1 MAVTSLW
8 RIKGNIGKVIL
19 YIENPD
25 KTLTQDVIKTNND
38 DRLDENV
45 LTDVM
50 TYISRGSATK
60 DERLID
66 SVNCEVETALEE
78 MMRVKR
84 KYGKL
89 GGTTAY
95 HGFQSFDAG
104 EVTPE
109 LAKMIG
115 KQTAKELWE
124 EDGFQVVIATHI
136 DKENHLHNHFLIN
149 TVSMKTGKKYFRSTK
164 DYQRMREVSDR
175 LCREHGLSVID
186 SPKSKGINYGEWRAQ
201 KEGRPNVRGG
211 IREDIDVAVKGCF
224 NLREFFEAM
233 QQMGYSIDTSGKYAK
248 IKPPD
253 YEHYFRFR
261 SLGDG
266 YNIMDIENRLYNNT
280 HREFPKFEK
289 QEPMSNVLYK
299 YNDIPGSFTIM
310 GYRPLYQ
317 TYVYGLK
324 VTKERPTSNKRMH
337 WLLRTEISKLD
348 KYIFQSELLC
358 SHKIDT
364 AEQLISFKEGLKE
377 QITAIVVERRG
388 YKNELKRAERKGDEN
403 AINGAKKKIK
413 NCTDKLKA
421 LYKQV
426 DACDAIFERSGI
438 AREKLEELEKIYR
451 KEMQLDERISRS
463 GRPNRQDVPERS

>member
-1 MAVTSLW
+1 MAVTSIW
-8 RIKGNIGKVIL
+8 RIKGSINKVIL
-19 YIENPD
+19 YVENED
-25 KTLTQDVIKTNND
+25 KTRSSEEIPNEKGTTNPEDILNTVMNYVSRDEATQKQLHIT
-38 DRLDENV
+38 
-45 LTDVM
+45 
-50 TYISRGSATK
+50 G
-60 DERLID
+60 
-66 SVNCEVETALEE
+66 VNCTSKDALQK
-78 MMRVKR
+78 MMSTKLEF
-84 KYGKL
+84 GKL
-89 GGTTAY
+89 DGVTAY
-95 HGFQSFDAG
+95 HGYQSFKEG
-104 EVTPE
+104 EVTPTTANQIGWQ
-109 LAKMIG
+109 LAN
-115 KQTAKELWE
+115 ELWGDRHE
-124 EDGFQVVIATHI
+124 VLIATHI
-136 DKENHLHNHFLIN
+136 DKENHIHNHFLVN
-149 TVSMKTGKKYFRSTK
+149 NVSFVDGIKYRRTKK
-164 DYQRMREVSDR
+164 DYQKMREVSDR
-175 LCREHGLSVID
+175 LCREHGLSVIENPQ
-186 SPKSKGINYGEWRAQ
+186 SRGINYGEWRAQ
-201 KEGRPNVRGG
+201 KEGRPTVRGG

-233 QQMGYSIDTSGKYAK
+233 QQMGYTIDTSGKYAK

-377 QITAIVVERRG
+377 QITAIAVERRG

-403 AINGAKKKIK
+403 AINGAKEKIK

-463 GRPNRQDVPERS
+463 GRSNRQDVPERS

>member
-1 MAVTSLW
+1 MAVTSVW
-8 RIKGNIGKVIL
+8 RIKGSLNKLIL
-19 YIENPD
+19 YVENED
-25 KTLTQDVIKTNND
+25 KTLSGEVIPEANGSETPNDV
-38 DRLDENV
+38 LDSV
-45 LTDVM
+45 IG
-50 TYISRGSATK
+50 YIGRDSAT
-60 DERLID
+60 ERKQFITAF
-66 SVNCEVETALEE
+66 NCELETAKEE
-78 MMRVKR
+78 MLAVKDR
-84 KYGKL
+84 FGKL
-89 GGTTAY
+89 NGVIAY
-95 HGFQSFDAG
+95 HGYQSFAPG
-104 EVTPE
+104 EVTPD
-109 LAKMIG
+109 LAHKIG
-115 KQTAKELWE
+115 KKLADEIWGQN
-124 EDGFQVVIATHI
+124 DFQVIVATHL
-136 DKENHLHNHFLIN
+136 DKENHIHNHFVVN
-149 TVSMKTGKKYFRSTK
+149 TVHIYTGIKYRRTKK
-164 DYQRMREVSDR
+164 DYQKFREVSDR
-175 LCREHGLSVID
+175 LCKEHGLSVID

-201 KEGRPNVRGG
+201 KEGRPTVRGG

-233 QQMGYSIDTSGKYAK
+233 QQMGYTIDTSGKYAK

-377 QITAIVVERRG
+377 QITAIAVERRG

-403 AINGAKKKIK
+403 AINGAKEKIK

-463 GRPNRQDVPERS
+463 GRPNCQDVLERS

>member
-8 RIKGNIGKVIL
+8 RINGRLDKLIL
-19 YIENPD
+19 YVENED
-25 KTLTQDVIKTNND
+25 KTISGELIPNAENLKIPDEILNSIIGYVGRDNATEKKQFIKA
-38 DRLDENV
+38 
-45 LTDVM
+45 
-50 TYISRGSATK
+50 I
-60 DERLID
+60 
-66 SVNCEVETALEE
+66 NCELETAVED
-78 MMRVKR
+78 MMNVKKR
-84 KYGKL
+84 FDKL
-89 GGTTAY
+89 GGIIAY
-95 HGFQSFDAG
+95 HGYQSFAAD
-104 EVTPE
+104 EITPSKAYDIGVE
-109 LAKMIG
+109 LAE
-115 KQTAKELWE
+115 ELWG
-124 EDGFQVVIATHI
+124 DRFQVIVATHL
-136 DKENHLHNHFLIN
+136 DKDSHIHNHFVIN
-149 TVSMKTGKKYFRSTK
+149 TVSIYGGTKFYRSEK
-164 DYQRMREVSDR
+164 DYQKMREVSDR
-175 LCREHGLSVID
+175 LCREHGLSVIEN
-186 SPKSKGINYGEWRAQ
+186 PQSKGMNYGEWRAQ
-201 KEGRPNVRGG
+201 KEGRPTVRGG

-233 QQMGYSIDTSGKYAK
+233 QQMGYTIDTSGKYAK

-377 QITAIVVERRG
+377 QITAIAVERRG

-403 AINGAKKKIK
+403 AINGAKEKIK

-463 GRPNRQDVPERS
+463 GRPNCQNVPERS